1 MTGQPFDYIHP
12 GPVGHWL
19 NRTYPERPLTLGRAI
34 VQGIIVAVIAFCL
47 AYLFVKALEKEE
59 FVDQA
64 KQGKR
69 FEQIQGQRKLPTW
82 GADGPAYSSGHEYY
96 RERKERN
103 R

>member
-34 VQGIIVAVIAFCL
+34 VQGIIVAVIAF
-47 AYLFVKALEKEE
+47 EKEE